1 MANLPSLTSLQIFD
15 KGVAARFGSIYG
27 VNRNDTIN
35 SVSFEFARVPLSMI
49 INFGTTV
56 TTAQTRKVRAA
67 IWLVKAGWSVNRQPD
82 FVSNNVYDPAALN
95 VWTKD
100 ESTQVY
106 TAVQFSFSNCQIK
119 DADAVVIGIISEP
132 QSAKTGQ
139 LCIRKNIAGN
149 MYYSADLYPV
159 GPLNATDGGQLTSTG
174 SIFVKAIDITPYS
187 NETKPTMPELKIK
200 YVQSRTLSLDANSK
214 SSSKTDLPR
223 ADIDSRKI
231 SADSPVNSHS
241 AQWDTA
247 YSPHPWAD
255 NDGYDFKQG
264 RLNDVTYYSY
274 NNVNSEPSNPS
285 YPYWSFTRSRIL
297 FRFAGWS
304 ATGYSTLEYTV
315 SGGSKNKVNV
325 YKETKGRDTTLLI
338 CPRDEGITDCSVMT
352 LTFTRKTYTD
362 TGILRGVSKPI
373 TVYCQTYANPSVNIA
388 YPKPLQTGGNYVL
401 WATDVIP
408 NIYKEDRAVTT
419 QICSALNM
427 LLSKDGGDNSGIP
440 IFTRIYIAE
449 YKGEYGKND
458 KYNGTFPTPS
468 NEAIENSNVS
478 YTASWRGIQLDDGT
492 LFQLSGMKK
501 DGFTWDDLVEN
512 DPNHPNHVVA
522 TANGNAKDNRLLFRA
537 GYKYLIKVRRFH
549 GAAAGALATYNSL
562 NMIRSGA
569 YNYETSLFGNVTY
582 PGADLTKNYPTDTRT
597 TWINKNNLGDAY
609 SRWVGPADGSSG
621 ITLSNTDRLNIVYPG
636 FSPSDH
642 IIIDCVHSMTSRS
655 NIIVTRPG
663 TQEIGAD
670 HWLTFAY
677 KHLNKTKTGV
687 DISVYAN
694 TGVNSKQNEIN
705 QTTLKAD
712 GSVDPMPGLD
722 NMCYGSTWSGYDNTA
737 TRISKMY
744 HTIVK
749 HVMGITSKVCDP
761 YLNSLNSDTKRNHRW
776 TGGYLTISVI
786 NSQGEPIA
794 IYKDSSY
801 KDDAEPKEAVPGT
814 NSVWGDTII
823 DDYLKKNTYT
833 PGTSI
838 WQAFIFNNEKP
849 NSANSASYGNTYK
862 WYPVVAG
869 TASDSSGS
877 PPSLTGNSITDV
889 NKLGELANGIYYKT
903 NDKNSAKISGVY
915 ALAIED
921 KYQSWANV
929 TAATGKEAP
938 NIDGLAHWQEWNNS
952 AESDEA
958 SDRDGHLF
966 TSASA
971 AFNTAISGNGNVINS
986 SGEGGKQLFSQN
998 SSNCNQQ
1005 EPGKLFKRV
1014 SVLQDCENGNVNKNR
1029 RVLPCR
1035 ADYYSPITR
1044 STHFLFFQTYIYGQI
1059 HVELTLN
1066 YEYDEWKEETDE
1078 NGEVY
1083 YEYVGV
1089 KNGSYTTTYG
1099 NVSGV
1104 ANTILDNI
1112 GNTALYNGKAL
1123 PHLLTVYGEDNGGL
1137 GRCLS
1142 ADDSTALWYNNSGQI
1157 STVNS
1162 KSNPQLSGGIEIPL
1176 RVRFTP
1182 LIQPTVSTNE
1192 TIVGTH
1198 KNRTTWSNN
1207 IISLRRSGGKVIESN
1222 SSNICANLVG
1232 KESLSVGISYG
1243 MYRSAMGGMYY
1254 SMPLFSNS
1262 NMQSQF
1268 QRLSTSTENVKAT
1281 ELLNPEIANTDM
1293 YPTVGI
1299 CNAFM
1304 VLLYPTDLNE
1314 DYMHKEPNWYATRS
1328 NYENRALKSNSRV
1341 KPVIVADMAHDRGFI
1356 YKYLKDDALLSSDL
1370 IDHNLQTR
1378 FNCNFDYNTLL
1389 YTNTVISGTA
1399 SVKNRKNKLQPQV
1412 WYDLVVVPIFTNK
1425 TGFGSDSWSGMDFK
1439 FDSTAGATVNGTLI
1453 GSNSDKEVAYYG
1465 SSPLVIKRFLQIAEI
1480 KTSSGGGSG
1489 ESTTP
1494 EPDPDW
1500 VEPPFGIEPA
1510 IIFPNVNKVRYDL
1523 KAGKIKENPGFWLNN
1538 TFRVICRGPHFRS
1551 NDTINLSENQA
1562 TSEVSLESISGGTLQ
1577 GKIDEHKYEVSDV
1590 MIHIGKWDDYV
1601 YVKSINTDADGNE
1614 VVTFE
1619 RDVDDKGNAYMFN
1632 STEFTDL
1639 LNRNAMD
1646 KEWLNARGLYTMR
1659 TNPTAFSKCTPE
1671 AKRSGDERD
1680 VIYGGSL
1687 SSDDAEQYASR
1698 FFEFN
1703 PSIVDAHTCYSEGY
1717 YIQMRYLNAE
1727 YPSSAQGGM
1736 WSEWYGGLNNDD
1748 GYDNTT
1754 KKQHSDLD
1762 YYVPVRD
1769 YSKVFTQFRGL
1780 IKESTIGSNAHNYH
1794 KSSDSGTVTNSTIPG
1809 MGSLSENMAG
1819 IGEEISRNPF
1829 YISGEGNYHYEKG
1842 NDTSLSQKDTSIVPD
1857 KTLDEP
1863 YEQMINVIIE
1873 DGKNKG
1879 ILDSPFK
1886 ITNDVYNRHQQ
1897 LWEMCYVDYIIRS
1910 MAKLYYSDWSEAN
1923 IPQLG
1928 NYKLSPADIGWTKA
1942 MSYLHSS
1949 MLDISGNDKW
1959 RNQAWV
1965 DSVNKGLIISS
1976 MPTPKHFNNEIATWD
1991 VKSVIT
1997 GITCDL
2003 TVSLS
2008 VPSSIIAKYALT
2020 YNGGIISNRVKIGS
2034 PVRVAAQAL
2043 LANGRGIVLLNSNDQ
2058 IICYATLES
2067 NGACLGPNESNLND
2081 PPKNNLYNVN
2091 RYFRKDITTKDFDS
2105 LLNVM
2110 QNLTGFIR
2118 EPKFTGTTTYST
2130 DPTDYRGN
2138 GTGISVLPVS
2148 PEALDWT
2155 RLNTDKM
2162 IIGHS
2167 LNINDAGTVVGSSSN
2182 AVTKLTDSNY
2192 IQQLYEAITQKIAV
2206 PAIKILA

>member
-56 TTAQTRKVRAA
+56 TTAQARKVRAA

-82 FVSNNVYDPAALN
+82 FVSNNVYNPAALN
-95 VWTKD
+95 VWTTD

-106 TAVQFSFSNCQIK
+106 TAVRFSFSNCQIK

-132 QSAKTGQ
+132 QSAKSGQ
-139 LCIRKNIAGN
+139 LCVRKNIAGN

-174 SIFVKAIDITPYS
+174 SIFVKDIDITSYS
-187 NETKPTMPELKIK
+187 NESKPTTPELKIK
-200 YVQSRTLSLDANSK
+200 YVNSRTLSLKSDST
-214 SSSKTDLPR
+214 SSSTIDLPA
-223 ADIDSRKI
+223 ADTDKRKI
-231 SADSPVNSHS
+231 SVDNPVNSYS

-247 YSPHPWAD
+247 YAPHPWAD
-255 NDGYDFKQG
+255 NKGYDFKEG
-264 RLNDVTYYSY
+264 RLQDVTYYNYGKVS
-274 NNVNSEPSNPS
+274 SDPSNPS

-297 FRFAGWS
+297 FTFSAWS

-315 SGGSKNKVNV
+315 SGGNKNKVNV

-362 TGILRGVSKPI
+362 NGVLRGVSKPV
-373 TVYCQTYANPSVNIA
+373 TVYFQTYANPAVNIA

-449 YKGEYGKND
+449 YRGEYGKNG
-458 KYNGTFPTPS
+458 KYNGTFPSPT
-468 NEAIENSNVS
+468 NTDIENSDVS

-501 DGFTWDDLVEN
+501 DGFTWDDLAEN
-512 DPNHPNHVVA
+512 ATDHIVA
-522 TANGNAKDNRLLFRA
+522 TANGDAKDNRLLFRA

-549 GAAAGALATYNSL
+549 GAAAGALSIYNSL
-562 NMIRSGA
+562 NMYTGGS
-569 YNYETSLFGNVTY
+569 YTYESSLFNHVTY
-582 PGADLTKNYPTDTRT
+582 PGAERSSSYPLDDSAQ
-597 TWINKNNLGDAY
+597 WINKNNISYDAY
-609 SRWVGPADGSSG
+609 ARWVGPADGSSG
-621 ITLSNTDRLNIVYPG
+621 IRLSDTARLNVVYPG
-636 FSPSDH
+636 FSSSDH

-694 TGVNSKQNEIN
+694 SGVNSRQNEIN
-705 QTTLKAD
+705 RTTLKAD
-712 GSVDPMPGLD
+712 GSVEPVLGLD
-722 NMCYGSTWSGYDNTA
+722 KMCYGSTWSGYDNTA

-749 HVMGITSKVCDP
+749 HVMGITSGVCGP
-761 YLNSLNSDTKRNHRW
+761 YLASLDSNTERNHRW

-786 NSQGEPIA
+786 NSEGKSIPI
-794 IYKDSSY
+794 YVDSAY
-801 KDDAEPKEAVPGT
+801 KDDAEPKVAVQGT
-814 NSVWGDTII
+814 NSVWGETII
-823 DDYLKKNTYT
+823 DDYLKKRAYT

-849 NSANSASYGNTYK
+849 NSANSTLYGNTYK
-862 WYPVVAG
+862 WYPIVAG
-869 TASDSSGS
+869 TASDSSGN
-877 PPSLTGNSITDV
+877 PPPLTGNSITDI
-889 NKLGELANGIYYKT
+889 NKLGELASGIYYDT
-903 NDKNSAKISGVY
+903 NNKDSAKISGVY
-915 ALAIED
+915 ALD
-921 KYQSWANV
+921 VKDNYQSWANV
-929 TAATGKEAP
+929 TAATGMETPKIE
-938 NIDGLAHWQEWNNS
+938 GLAHWQEWNNS
-952 AESDEA
+952 AESDTA

-971 AFNTAISGNGNVINS
+971 AFNTAISGSGNVINS
-986 SGEGGKQLFSQN
+986 SGEGGKQLFSN
-998 SSNCNQQ
+998 DPAKCKQQ
-1005 EPGKLFKRV
+1005 EPGMLFKRV
-1014 SVLQDCENGNVNKNR
+1014 SVQQDCENGKVNKNR

-1035 ADYYSPITR
+1035 ADYFSPITR

-1066 YEYDEWKEETDE
+1066 YEYDKYKEETDE
-1078 NGEVY
+1078 NGNVTY
-1083 YEYVGV
+1083 TYVGIERS
-1089 KNGSYTTTYG
+1089 SYTTTYG

-1104 ANTILDNI
+1104 ANTILSNI
-1112 GNTALYNGKAL
+1112 GNTAKYNGREL
-1123 PHLLTVYGEDNGGL
+1123 PHILTVYGEDNGGL

-1142 ADDSTALWYNNSGQI
+1142 ADDSTALWYDSEGNI

-1162 KSNPQLSGGIEIPL
+1162 GSNPQLSGGIEIPL

-1192 TIVGTH
+1192 TIVGT
-1198 KNRTTWSNN
+1198 KDDRTTWSNN
-1207 IISLRRSGGKVIESN
+1207 IISLRRSGGSVKESN

-1232 KESLSVGISYG
+1232 KKSLSVGISYG

-1254 SMPLFSNS
+1254 SMPLFSNN
-1262 NMQSQF
+1262 NMQAQF
-1268 QRLSTSTENVKAT
+1268 QRLSTSTENVNAT
-1281 ELLNPEIANTDM
+1281 ELLNPETANTDM

-1314 DYMHKEPNWYATRS
+1314 DYMHKEPNWYSIRS
-1328 NYENRALKSNSRV
+1328 NYEGKALKSNSRV
-1341 KPVIVADMAHDRGFI
+1341 KPVIVADMAHDSGFI
-1356 YKYLKDDALLSSDL
+1356 YKHLKDDALLSSDL

-1378 FNCNFDYNTLL
+1378 FNCTFDYNTLL
-1389 YTNTVISGTA
+1389 YTNKVLSATNVSD
-1399 SVKNRKNKLQPQV
+1399 RKNKLQPQV

-1425 TGFGSDSWSGMDFK
+1425 TGFGSDSWPKMDFK
-1439 FDSTAGATVNGTLI
+1439 FDPTAGATVNGTLI
-1453 GSNSDKEVAYYG
+1453 GAGSDSIEAAYYG
-1465 SSPLVIKRFLQIAEI
+1465 TSPLVIKRFLQIAEI
-1480 KTSSGGGSG
+1480 KTSSGGGG
-1489 ESTTP
+1489 GGGTTP
-1494 EPDPDW
+1494 DPEIDW
-1500 VEPPFGIEPA
+1500 IEPPFGIEPA

-1523 KAGKIKENPGFWLNN
+1523 KAGKINENPGFWLNN

-1551 NDTINLSENQA
+1551 NDTINLRENQA

-1577 GKIDEHKYEVSDV
+1577 GPEDAYKYEVSDV

-1601 YVKSINTDADGNE
+1601 YVKSITTDADGNE
-1614 VVTFE
+1614 VVTFK

-1632 STEFTDL
+1632 STEFTDI

-1687 SSDDAEQYASR
+1687 SSGDNAEQYASR

-1703 PSIVDAHTCYSEGY
+1703 PSIVDAHTCYPKGY

-1736 WSEWYGGLNNDD
+1736 WSEWYGGLNNDN
-1748 GYDNTT
+1748 GYDADMD
-1754 KKQHSDLD
+1754 KQHSDLD

-1780 IKESTIGSNAHNYH
+1780 IKESTIGSNARKHPQ
-1794 KSSDSGTVTNSTIPG
+1794 SGDPDGITDSTIPG

-1819 IGEEISRNPF
+1819 IGEETAANPF

-1842 NDTSLSQKDTSIVPD
+1842 NDTSLSEKDTSIVPD

-1879 ILDSPFK
+1879 ILDEPFK
-1886 ITNDVYNRHQQ
+1886 ITDDVYSRHQQ

-1910 MAKLYYSDWSEAN
+1910 MAKLYYSDWSEAT

-1928 NYKLSPADIGWTKA
+1928 TYKLSPTDIGWTKA

-1949 MLDISGNDKW
+1949 MLDMTDNKNKW

-1965 DSVNKGLIISS
+1965 DSVNKDLILSS

-1991 VKSVIT
+1991 AKAVIT

-2003 TVSLS
+2003 TVNLS
-2008 VPSSIIAKYALT
+2008 VPSSIVSKYALT
-2020 YNGGIISNRVKIGS
+2020 YNGGIISDKVKIGS
-2034 PVRVAAQAL
+2034 SVRVAAQAL
-2043 LANGRGIVLLNSNDQ
+2043 LANGRGIVLMNSNDQ
-2058 IICYATLES
+2058 IICPATLES
-2067 NGACLGPNESNLND
+2067 NGICLGPSESNLND

-2110 QNLTGFIR
+2110 QKLTGFIR
-2118 EPKFTGTTTYST
+2118 ESKFTGTTTYST

-2167 LNINDAGTVVGSSSN
+2167 LNINDAGTVVGSSNN

-2192 IQQLYEAITQKIAV
+2192 IQQLYEAITQKVAV